1 MAQIM
6 AVCSDME
13 LLCDCP
19 GVDDDLGDQGWQSDI
34 PGDVSDDGSLGPP
47 GFAVRSELGSEAES
61 LFGPG
66 DERGCDDVEE
76 SLFGRGDEQDRG
88 DGEAPALGAGG
99 ELGPD
104 PHQANIVAAVA
115 PEPLHLLPVVRRS
128 LLSWLR
134 PGAGLQANLASC
146 MRPEAPVRRADA
158 VETMKPIAQLT
169 SPTVPRR
176 SATLAAEASHIDKD
190 PRTVGQH
197 IQDFAAC
204 SWQVARLL
212 GRGWFGQIADLI
224 AHGFQPTLA
233 ITSISYDETPLLM
246 RTGADQVRNSS
257 VQGLPNRCQMQRC
270 TRVAQ
275 EAAFV

>member
-1 MAQIM
+1 
-6 AVCSDME
+6 
-13 LLCDCP
+13 
-19 GVDDDLGDQGWQSDI
+19 
-34 PGDVSDDGSLGPP
+34 
-47 GFAVRSELGSEAES
+47 
-61 LFGPG
+61 
-66 DERGCDDVEE
+66 
-76 SLFGRGDEQDRG
+76 
-88 DGEAPALGAGG
+88 
-99 ELGPD
+99 
-104 PHQANIVAAVA
+104 
-115 PEPLHLLPVVRRS
+115 
-128 LLSWLR
+128 
-134 PGAGLQANLASC
+134 
-146 MRPEAPVRRADA
+146 
-158 VETMKPIAQLT
+158 MKPIAQLT
-169 SPTVPRR
+169 SPTVPRG

-224 AHGFQPTLA
+224 ARGFKPTLA